1 MWLKDVA
8 ERIRK
13 KARPGKDLPQVQHGS
28 MGALISLE
36 SWLNIDSEF

>member
-8 ERIRK
+8 ERIRE
-13 KARPGKDLPQVQHGS
+13 KARLGKDLPQVLHSS

-36 SWLNIDSEF
+36 SWLNVNSAF